1 MNKFLTL
8 FKHELKSQLP
18 LLPRKGRRY
27 DLFGVLLLSL
37 VVILISAVFV
47 VMLSAVVSSY
57 VLVKVDKVSDPVL
70 RAKELLNV
78 SYIAVLVA
86 LVLAGVENMRRSLSD
101 RKDKE
106 LYLRLPVSG
115 ETIFLAKL
123 STLLISSYALAFV
136 LICAVSLIFYTSAPL
151 SWTFLL
157 RSFAVWLIMPL
168 TAFFISTLLLV
179 PYIKLVEFISNKY
192 ALLLVLV
199 IALIMGAFYLYSV
212 FLGAVQK
219 LIETGSIK
227 YLFNERF
234 VNTLK
239 SLLKWCAPTSAYTSV
254 ALGGNALL
262 VIFVILATL
271 ILAPLTAYFISRKLF
286 TATIYKNERSHR
298 PIGNRTPKKQMSPL
312 GSLIKKEFISIYRDP
327 KSAFSYFAVA
337 ASMPFMVYCCYT
349 LFDSLIKSAI
359 GMSVRF
365 PLAILTVLIFSILTN
380 TFCAT
385 NVSRDGAAAIKVKT
399 YPVKAS
405 TILLA
410 KVLLCAAVSSLSVT
424 VSIATLVLAA
434 GLALTDALV
443 VLYVTLTFSLAQI
456 FVATRMDLGGARLS
470 SNLAEMRST
479 NNITVAKVI
488 TIGILLSLVA
498 GLTSLVSYVF
508 SLGSTVS
515 FIKDLGLTVAHA
527 YVLPAV
533 VSTLYLAFAIAY
545 YRIGIGKSLDGLS
558 M

>member
-1 MNKFLTL
+1 M
-8 FKHELKSQLP
+8 
-18 LLPRKGRRY
+18 
-27 DLFGVLLLSL
+27 
-37 VVILISAVFV
+37 VILISAVFI

-86 LVLAGVENMRRSLSD
+86 LVIAGVENMRRSLSD
-101 RKDKE
+101 RKEKE
-106 LYLRLPVSG
+106 LFLRLPVSG

-136 LICAVSLIFYTSAPL
+136 LILTVSLIFYTSAPL

-157 RSFAVWLIMPL
+157 RSFAVWVIMPL
-168 TAFFISTLLLV
+168 SAFLLSALLLV
-179 PYIKLVEFISNKY
+179 PYIRFVEFISNKY

-199 IALIMGAFYLYSV
+199 TALIMGAFYLYSE

-234 VNTLK
+234 VRTLQ
-239 SLLKWCAPTSAYTSV
+239 SLLQWCVPASAYTSM
-254 ALGGNALL
+254 ALGGNAWL
-262 VIFVILATL
+262 VVAVILATL
-271 ILAPLTAYFISRKLF
+271 IFAPLTAYFISKRLF
-286 TATIYKNERSHR
+286 TATIYKNERPR
-298 PIGNRTPKKQMSPL
+298 IPIGHRLSKTKMSPL

-349 LFDSLIKSAI
+349 LFDSLIRSAI
-359 GMSVRF
+359 GMSVKF

-405 TILLA
+405 TILFA
-410 KVLLCAAVSSLSVT
+410 KVVLCAAVSSLSVI
-424 VSIATLVLAA
+424 VSIVTLVLTA
-434 GLALTDALV
+434 GLFWADALV
-443 VLYVTLTFSLAQI
+443 VAYVTVTFSLAQI

-488 TIGILLSLVA
+488 TIGILLSLIA

-508 SLGSTVS
+508 SLGSSVS
-515 FIKDLGLTVAHA
+515 FIKNLGLTVAHA
-527 YVLPAV
+527 YVLPAT
-533 VSTLYLAFAIAY
+533 VSTLYLAFAVAY
-545 YRIGIGKSLDGLS
+545 YRVGIGKSLDSLS

>member
-27 DLFGVLLLSL
+27 DLFGVLLMFL
-37 VVILISAVFV
+37 VVIIISAVFV
-47 VMLSAVVSSY
+47 VMLSAIVSSY
-57 VLVKVDKVSDPVL
+57 VLVKVDKVTDPVL
-70 RAKELLNV
+70 RSKELLNV
-78 SYIAVLVA
+78 SYIAVLLA
-86 LVLAGVENMRRSLSD
+86 LVMAGLENMRRSLSD
-101 RKDKE
+101 RKEKE
-106 LYLRLPVSG
+106 LYLRLPVTG

-151 SWTFLL
+151 TWTFLV
-157 RSFAVWLIMPL
+157 RSFAVWLFMPL

-179 PYIKLVEFISNKY
+179 PYIKFVEFISDKY
-192 ALLLVLV
+192 ALLLILV
-199 IALIMGAFYLYSV
+199 TSLIMGAFYVYSQ
-212 FLGAVQK
+212 FLGVVQK
-219 LIETGSIK
+219 LVETGSIK
-227 YLFNERF
+227 YLFNEKF
-234 VNTLK
+234 VGTLAA
-239 SLLKWCAPTSAYTSV
+239 LLKWVLPTSAYTTM
-254 ALGGNALL
+254 ALGGSAVEVIITLL
-262 VIFVILATL
+262 FTL

-286 TATIYKNERSHR
+286 TATIYKNEKQRAPH
-298 PIGNRTPKKQMSPL
+298 KKRLTKTKISPL
-312 GSLIKKEFISIYRDP
+312 MSLVKKEFICIYRDP

-349 LFDSLIKSAI
+349 LFDSLLMSAI
-359 GMSVRF
+359 GMSVKF

-410 KVLLCAAVSSLSVT
+410 KVLLCSVVSTLSVI
-424 VSIATLVLAA
+424 VSIVTITIAA
-434 GLALTDALV
+434 GLSFADALV
-443 VLYVTLTFSLAQI
+443 VAFVSITFSIAQI

-488 TIGILLSLVA
+488 TIGIILSLVA

-515 FIKDLGLTVAHA
+515 FVKDLGLTVAHA
-527 YVLPAV
+527 YLFPSA

-545 YRIGIGKSLDGLS
+545 YRIGIGKCLDGLS

>member
-78 SYIAVLVA
+78 SYIAVLIA

-101 RKDKE
+101 RKEKE

-199 IALIMGAFYLYSV
+199 TALIMGAFYLYSV

-286 TATIYKNERSHR
+286 TATIYKNERPHR

-410 KVLLCAAVSSLSVT
+410 KVLLCAAVSSLSVI
-424 VSIATLVLAA
+424 VSIAALVLSA

-488 TIGILLSLVA
+488 TLGILLSLVA

>member
-1 MNKFLTL
+1 MNKFMTL

-18 LLPRKGRRY
+18 LLPRRGRRY

-37 VVILISAVFV
+37 VVILISAVFI

-86 LVLAGVENMRRSLSD
+86 LVIAGVENMRRSLSD
-101 RKDKE
+101 RKEKE
-106 LYLRLPVSG
+106 LFLRLPVSG

-136 LICAVSLIFYTSAPL
+136 LILTVSLIFYTSAPL

-157 RSFAVWLIMPL
+157 RSFAVWVIMPL
-168 TAFFISTLLLV
+168 SAFLLSALLLV
-179 PYIKLVEFISNKY
+179 PYIRFVEFISNKY

-199 IALIMGAFYLYSV
+199 TALIMGAFYLYSE

-234 VNTLK
+234 VSTLE
-239 SLLKWCAPTSAYTSV
+239 SLLKWCVPASAYTSM
-254 ALGGNALL
+254 ALGGNAWL
-262 VIFVILATL
+262 VVAVILATL
-271 ILAPLTAYFISRKLF
+271 IFAPLTAYFISKRLF
-286 TATIYKNERSHR
+286 TATIYKNERPR
-298 PIGNRTPKKQMSPL
+298 IPIGHRLSKTKMSPL

-349 LFDSLIKSAI
+349 LFDSLIRSAI
-359 GMSVRF
+359 GMSVKF

-405 TILLA
+405 TILFA
-410 KVLLCAAVSSLSVT
+410 KVVLCAAVSSLSVI
-424 VSIATLVLAA
+424 VSIVTLVLTA
-434 GLALTDALV
+434 GLFWADALV
-443 VLYVTLTFSLAQI
+443 VAYVTVTFSLAQI

-488 TIGILLSLVA
+488 TIGILLSLIA

-508 SLGSTVS
+508 SLGSSVS
-515 FIKDLGLTVAHA
+515 FIKNLGLTVAHA
-527 YVLPAV
+527 YVLPAT
-533 VSTLYLAFAIAY
+533 VSTLYLAFAVAY
-545 YRIGIGKSLDGLS
+545 YRVGIGKSLDSLS